1 MAKDHVGLPFLR
13 RFWIA
18 LFYEPKITL
27 KRQFFGFAIVAY
39 NGQGRL
45 YNEPW
50 EGPSQAIDFG
60 CAEALQRSNSM
71 T

>member
-1 MAKDHVGLPFLR
+1 MAKDHLGLPVLR
-13 RFWIA
+13 RFWKA

-27 KRQFFGFAIVAY
+27 KRQFFGFAIRAY
-39 NGQGRL
+39 DGHRRL
-45 YNEPW
+45 YNEPG

-60 CAEALQRSNSM
+60 CAEALQRANSM